1 MALPVNIDDLVNHRK
16 VEWARIE
23 YKEGW
28 NPEKVLHTLCAFAND
43 IDNWG
48 GGYII
53 LGIAENAGKPVF
65 PVKGIRPD
73 AIDKIQKELLGVCHL
88 IEPLYLPVVE
98 PVEYKGKML
107 IVIWAPGGVERP
119 YACPDRILKKGK
131 SPKSY
136 YIRKMASTVKASR
149 TAVKELFELAGD
161 VPFDDRPN
169 MQAEVADLKAN
180 LMVDYLR
187 EIGSDLYPAAENMSP
202 LELGKSLR
210 IVRGADENV
219 KPLNVGL
226 MFFNPHPENFFRYA
240 WIEVV
245 DKPDPTGQGMTERYF
260 KGPLHIQ
267 LQVALA
273 YIKNYVLVEKVFKVS
288 GRAEAERHW
297 NYPYAAIE
305 EALANAVYHKSY
317 RKPEPIV
324 VTFTPERMEINS
336 IPGPDRSI
344 KKADLEKF
352 RLFAKQDRNRRIGEF
367 LKELELA
374 EARNTGYPAI
384 LRAIERNGSPKP
396 IIETNTSRDYFT
408 FVLPVHK
415 YFLQSDAE
423 IMRELN
429 ATDDP
434 ITVPVTDPVPYQY
447 RTSTV
452 PVTDP
457 VKKLLVALRDGSCSP
472 SDLRIAVGIKHRQTF
487 RANYLNPALR
497 NGLICAKDG
506 LSPHDPN
513 IRYSLTDLGR
523 RLLQKNS
530 SADEGTVESS
540 AENRAGATG
549 EENHPQNEI
558 VKGGIN
564 EALNVLSSGERTMKR
579 TIKEELLEVI
589 SRTPGVAGPALIAA
603 TGKGRTVVMEALAAL
618 RRAGKIEHRGSKKTG
633 GYFTTEERK

>member
-16 VEWARIE
+16 VECARIE

-48 GGYII
+48 GGYVI
-53 LGIAENAGKPVF
+53 LGVAEKDGKPVF
-65 PVKGIRPD
+65 PVKGLQPD
-73 AIDKIQKELLGVCHL
+73 SIDKIQKELLGICHL

-98 PVEYKGKML
+98 PVEYQGKML
-107 IVIWAPGGVERP
+107 FVIWAPGGDERP

-149 TAVKELFELAGD
+149 AAMKELFELSGD

-169 MQAEVADLKAN
+169 MQAAVTDLKVN
-180 LMVDYLR
+180 LMADYLR
-187 EIGSDLYPAAENMSP
+187 EIGSDLYPAAEGMSP

-210 IVRGADENV
+210 IVRGAEENV

-226 MFFNPHPENFFRYA
+226 LFFNPHPEDFFRYA

-245 DKPDPTGQGMTERYF
+245 DKPDPTGQGMTEKYF

-267 LQVALA
+267 LREALA
-273 YIKNYVLVEKVFKVS
+273 FIKNYVLQEKVFKLS
-288 GRAEAERHW
+288 DRAEAERHW
-297 NYPYAAIE
+297 NYPYVAIE

-324 VTFTPERMEINS
+324 VTFTPDRMEINS
-336 IPGPDRSI
+336 LPGPDRSI
-344 KKADLEKF
+344 RKADLEKF
-352 RLFAKQDRNRRIGEF
+352 RLFAKQDRNRRIGDF

-384 LRAIERNGSPKP
+384 LRAVERNGSPKP
-396 IIETNTSRDYFT
+396 IIETNASRDYFT
-408 FVLPVHK
+408 FVLPIHK
-415 YFLQSDAE
+415 YFRQSDAE
-423 IMRELN
+423 TMRELN

-434 ITVPVTDPVPYQY
+434 ITAPVPHQY

-452 PVTDP
+452 PVTAP
-457 VKKLLVALRDGSCSP
+457 VKKLLTALRNGPCSP
-472 SDLRIAVGIKHRQTF
+472 SELRVAVGIKHRQTF
-487 RANYLNPALR
+487 RANYLNPAIR
-497 NGLICAKDG
+497 VGLICAKDG

-513 IRYSLTDLGR
+513 IRYLLTDVGR
-523 RLLQKNS
+523 RVLNGPVNELVN
-530 SADEGTVESS
+530 E
-540 AENRAGATG
+540 ATKR
-549 EENHPQNEI
+549 PD
-558 VKGGIN
+558 VVIN
-564 EALNVLSSGERTMKR
+564 EALNEVNNEEINLLSSSERTIKR
-579 TIKEELLEVI
+579 TIKEDLLEII
-589 SRTPGVAGPALIAA
+589 SQTPGVAGPALIAA
-603 TGKGRTVVMEALAAL
+603 TGKGRTIVMDALAAL

-633 GYFTTEERK
+633 GYFTTE

>member
-48 GGYII
+48 GGYVI
-53 LGIAENAGKPVF
+53 LGVAEKDGKPVF
-65 PVKGIRPD
+65 PVKGLAPD
-73 AIDKIQKELLGVCHL
+73 SIDRIQKELLGVCHM

-98 PVEYKGKML
+98 PVEYKGKTL
-107 IVIWAPGGVERP
+107 LVIWAPGGDERP
-119 YACPDRILKKGK
+119 YACPDHILKKGK

-149 TAVKELFELAGD
+149 AATKELFELAGD

-169 MQAEVADLKAN
+169 MQAQVTDLKVN
-180 LMVDYLR
+180 LMADYLR
-187 EIGSDLYPAAENMSP
+187 EIGSDLYPAAEDMSA

-210 IVRGADENV
+210 IVSGAEENV

-226 MFFNPHPENFFRYA
+226 LFFNPHPENFFRYA

-245 DKPDPTGQGMTERYF
+245 DKPDPTGQGMVEKYF

-267 LQVALA
+267 LREALA
-273 YIKNYVLVEKVFKVS
+273 FIKNYVLQEKVFKVS
-288 GRAEAERHW
+288 NRAEAERHW

-305 EALANAVYHKSY
+305 EALVNAVYHKSY

-324 VTFTPERMEINS
+324 VTFTRERMEINS
-336 IPGPDRSI
+336 IPGPDRTI

-352 RLFAKQDRNRRIGEF
+352 RLFAKQDRNRRIGDF

-384 LRAIERNGSPKP
+384 LRAVEKNGSPKP
-396 IIETNTSRDYFT
+396 IIETNPSRDYFT

-415 YFLQSDAE
+415 HFLQSNAKTVH
-423 IMRELN
+423 ELN
-429 ATDDP
+429 GTD
-434 ITVPVTDPVPYQY
+434 PVTLSSTVPVPYQY

-452 PVTDP
+452 PVP
-457 VKKLLVALRDGSCSP
+457 AHVRKLLFALKDGSRTP
-472 SDLRIAVGIKHRQTF
+472 SELRTAIGVQHRQTF
-487 RANYLNPALR
+487 RENYLNPAIR
-497 NGLICAKDG
+497 ADLICAEDG
-506 LSPHDPN
+506 LSPHDPS
-513 IRYSLTDLGR
+513 IRYALTDRGT
-523 RLLQKNS
+523 
-530 SADEGTVESS
+530 SALNEV
-540 AENRAGATG
+540 AENTG
-549 EENHPQNEI
+549 EVAEKVAEKQGLNDTEKKIVALIRENSHITQRKLSDMIGLTRQYVGRCMDSLQARQIIRRIGPD
-558 VKGGIN
+558 KGGEWMIVN
-564 EALNVLSSGERTMKR
+564 DNVR
-579 TIKEELLEVI
+579 
-589 SRTPGVAGPALIAA
+589 
-603 TGKGRTVVMEALAAL
+603 
-618 RRAGKIEHRGSKKTG
+618 
-633 GYFTTEERK
+633 

>member
-48 GGYII
+48 GGYVI
-53 LGIAENAGKPVF
+53 LGVAEKDGKPVF
-65 PVKGIRPD
+65 PVKGLPPD
-73 AIDKIQKELLGVCHL
+73 SIDRIQKELLGVCHM

-98 PVEYKGKML
+98 PVEYNGKTL
-107 IVIWAPGGVERP
+107 LVIWAPGGVERP
-119 YACPDRILKKGK
+119 YACPDRILKKGR

-149 TAVKELFELAGD
+149 AATKELFDLAGD

-169 MQAEVADLKAN
+169 MQAQVTDLKVN
-180 LMVDYLR
+180 LMAEYLR
-187 EIGSDLYPAAENMSP
+187 EIGSDLYPAAEDMSS

-210 IVRGADENV
+210 IVSGAEELV

-226 MFFNPHPENFFRYA
+226 LFFNPHPENFFRYA

-245 DKPDPTGQGMTERYF
+245 DKPDPTGQGMVEKYF

-267 LQVALA
+267 LREALA
-273 YIKNYVLVEKVFKVS
+273 FIRNYVLQEKVFKVS
-288 GRAEAERHW
+288 DRAEAERHW

-305 EALANAVYHKSY
+305 EALVNAVYHKSY

-324 VTFTPERMEINS
+324 VTFTREKMEINS
-336 IPGPDRSI
+336 LPGPDKTI

-352 RLFAKQDRNRRIGEF
+352 RLFAKQDRNRRIGDF

-384 LRAIERNGSPKP
+384 LRAVEQNGSPKP
-396 IIETNTSRDYFT
+396 IIETNPSRDYFT

-415 YFLQSDAE
+415 YFLQSNAKTV
-423 IMRELN
+423 RELN
-429 ATDDP
+429 GTD
-434 ITVPVTDPVPYQY
+434 PVTLSSTVPVPYQY

-452 PVTDP
+452 PVP
-457 VKKLLVALRDGSCSP
+457 AQVRKLLFALKDGP
-472 SDLRIAVGIKHRQTF
+472 RTPAELRTAIGIQHRQTF
-487 RANYLNPALR
+487 RENYQNSR
-497 NGLICAKDG
+497 GF
-506 LSPHDPN
+506 
-513 IRYSLTDLGR
+513 
-523 RLLQKNS
+523 RL
-530 SADEGTVESS
+530 
-540 AENRAGATG
+540 
-549 EENHPQNEI
+549 
-558 VKGGIN
+558 
-564 EALNVLSSGERTMKR
+564 
-579 TIKEELLEVI
+579 
-589 SRTPGVAGPALIAA
+589 
-603 TGKGRTVVMEALAAL
+603 
-618 RRAGKIEHRGSKKTG
+618 
-633 GYFTTEERK
+633 

>member
-16 VEWARIE
+16 VECARIE

-48 GGYII
+48 GGYVI
-53 LGIAENAGKPVF
+53 LGVAEKDGKPVF
-65 PVKGIRPD
+65 PVKGLQPD
-73 AIDKIQKELLGVCHL
+73 SIDKIQKELLGICHL

-98 PVEYKGKML
+98 PVEYQGKML
-107 IVIWAPGGVERP
+107 LVIWAPGGDERP
-119 YACPDRILKKGK
+119 YACPDRVLKKGK

-149 TAVKELFELAGD
+149 AAIKELFELSGD

-169 MQAEVADLKAN
+169 MQAAVSDLKVN
-180 LMVDYLR
+180 LMADYLR
-187 EIGSDLYPAAENMSP
+187 EIGSDLYPAAEGMSP

-210 IVRGADENV
+210 IVRGAEENV

-226 MFFNPHPENFFRYA
+226 LFFNPHPEDFFRYA

-245 DKPDPTGQGMTERYF
+245 DKPDPTGQGMTEKYF
-260 KGPLHIQ
+260 KGPLHLQ
-267 LQVALA
+267 LREALA
-273 YIKNYVLVEKVFKVS
+273 FIKNYVLQEKVFKLS
-288 GRAEAERHW
+288 DRAEAERHW
-297 NYPYAAIE
+297 NYPYVAIE

-324 VTFTPERMEINS
+324 VTFTPDRMEINS
-336 IPGPDRSI
+336 LPGPDRSI
-344 KKADLEKF
+344 RKADLEKF
-352 RLFAKQDRNRRIGEF
+352 RLFAKQDRNRRIGDF

-384 LRAIERNGSPKP
+384 LRAVERNGSPKP
-396 IIETNTSRDYFT
+396 IIETNASRDYFT
-408 FVLPVHK
+408 FVLPIHK
-415 YFLQSDAE
+415 YFRQSDAE
-423 IMRELN
+423 TMRELN
-429 ATDDP
+429 TTDP
-434 ITVPVTDPVPYQY
+434 VTVPVTDPVPHQY

-457 VKKLLVALRDGSCSP
+457 VRKLLSVLRDGPCSP

-487 RANYLNPALR
+487 RANYLNPAIR
-497 NGLICAKDG
+497 AGFICAKDG

-513 IRYSLTDLGR
+513 IRYLLTDVGR
-523 RLLQKNS
+523 RVLNGPVNELVN
-530 SADEGTVESS
+530 E
-540 AENRAGATG
+540 ATKR
-549 EENHPQNEI
+549 PD
-558 VKGGIN
+558 VVIN
-564 EALNVLSSGERTMKR
+564 EALNEVNNEEINLLSSSERTIKR
-579 TIKEELLEVI
+579 TIKEDLLEII
-589 SRTPGVAGPALIAA
+589 SQTPGVTGPALIAA
-603 TGKGRTVVMEALAAL
+603 TGKGRTIVMDALAAL

-633 GYFTTEERK
+633 GYFTTE

>member
-43 IDNWG
+43 IDNWC
-48 GGYII
+48 GGYVI
-53 LGIAENAGKPVF
+53 LGVAEKDGKPVF
-65 PVKGIRPD
+65 PVKGLQPD
-73 AIDKIQKELLGVCHL
+73 SIDKIQKELLGICHL

-98 PVEYKGKML
+98 PVEYQGKML
-107 IVIWAPGGVERP
+107 LVIWAPGGDERP

-149 TAVKELFELAGD
+149 AAMKELFELSGD

-169 MQAEVADLKAN
+169 MQAAVTDLKVN
-180 LMVDYLR
+180 LMADYLR
-187 EIGSDLYPAAENMSP
+187 EIGSDLYPAAEGMSP

-210 IVRGADENV
+210 IVRGAEENV

-226 MFFNPHPENFFRYA
+226 LFFNPHPEDFFRYA

-245 DKPDPTGQGMTERYF
+245 DKPDPTGQGMTEKYF

-267 LQVALA
+267 LREALA
-273 YIKNYVLVEKVFKVS
+273 FIKNYVLQEKVFKLS
-288 GRAEAERHW
+288 DRAEAERHW
-297 NYPYAAIE
+297 NYPYVAIE

-324 VTFTPERMEINS
+324 VTFTPDRMEINS
-336 IPGPDRSI
+336 LPGPDRSI
-344 KKADLEKF
+344 RKADLEKF
-352 RLFAKQDRNRRIGEF
+352 RLFAKQDRNRRIGDF

-396 IIETNTSRDYFT
+396 IIETNASRDYFT
-408 FVLPVHK
+408 FVLPIHK
-415 YFLQSDAE
+415 YFRQSDAE
-423 IMRELN
+423 TMRELN

-434 ITVPVTDPVPYQY
+434 ITVPVPHQY

-452 PVTDP
+452 PVTAP
-457 VKKLLVALRDGSCSP
+457 VKKLLTALRNGPCSP
-472 SDLRIAVGIKHRQTF
+472 SELRVAVGIKHRQTF
-487 RANYLNPALR
+487 RANYLNPAIHV
-497 NGLICAKDG
+497 GLICAKDG

-513 IRYSLTDLGR
+513 IRYLLTDVGR
-523 RLLQKNS
+523 RVLNGPVNELVN
-530 SADEGTVESS
+530 E
-540 AENRAGATG
+540 ATKR
-549 EENHPQNEI
+549 PD
-558 VKGGIN
+558 VVIN
-564 EALNVLSSGERTMKR
+564 EALNEVNNEEINLLSSSERTIKR
-579 TIKEELLEVI
+579 TIKEDLLEII
-589 SRTPGVAGPALIAA
+589 SQTPGVAGPALIAA
-603 TGKGRTVVMEALAAL
+603 TGKGRTIVMDALAAL

-633 GYFTTEERK
+633 GYFTTE

>member
-16 VEWARIE
+16 VECARIE

-48 GGYII
+48 GGYVI
-53 LGIAENAGKPVF
+53 LGVAEKDGKPVF
-65 PVKGIRPD
+65 PVKGLQPD
-73 AIDKIQKELLGVCHL
+73 SIDKIQKELLGICHL

-98 PVEYKGKML
+98 PVEYQGKML
-107 IVIWAPGGVERP
+107 LVIWAPGGDERP

-149 TAVKELFELAGD
+149 AAMKELFELSGD

-169 MQAEVADLKAN
+169 MQAAVTDLKVN
-180 LMVDYLR
+180 LMADYLR
-187 EIGSDLYPAAENMSP
+187 EIGSDLYPAAEGMSP

-210 IVRGADENV
+210 IVRGAEENV

-226 MFFNPHPENFFRYA
+226 LFFNPHPEDFFRYA

-245 DKPDPTGQGMTERYF
+245 DKPDPTGQGMTEKYF

-267 LQVALA
+267 LREALA
-273 YIKNYVLVEKVFKVS
+273 FIKNYVLQEKVFKLS
-288 GRAEAERHW
+288 DRAEAERHW
-297 NYPYAAIE
+297 NYPYVAIE

-324 VTFTPERMEINS
+324 VTFTPDRMEINS
-336 IPGPDRSI
+336 LPGPDRSI
-344 KKADLEKF
+344 RKADLEKF
-352 RLFAKQDRNRRIGEF
+352 RLFAKQDRNRRIGDF

-384 LRAIERNGSPKP
+384 LRAVERNGSPKP
-396 IIETNTSRDYFT
+396 IIETNASRDYFT
-408 FVLPVHK
+408 FVLPIHK
-415 YFLQSDAE
+415 YFRQSDAE
-423 IMRELN
+423 TMRELN
-429 ATDDP
+429 ATDDL
-434 ITVPVTDPVPYQY
+434 ITAPVPYQY

-452 PVTDP
+452 PVTAP
-457 VKKLLVALRDGSCSP
+457 VKKLLAALRDGPCSP
-472 SDLRIAVGIKHRQTF
+472 SELRVAVGIKHRQTF
-487 RANYLNPALR
+487 RANYLNPAIR
-497 NGLICAKDG
+497 VGLICAKDG

-513 IRYSLTDLGR
+513 IRYLLTDVGR
-523 RLLQKNS
+523 RVLNGPVNELVN
-530 SADEGTVESS
+530 E
-540 AENRAGATG
+540 ATKR
-549 EENHPQNEI
+549 PD
-558 VKGGIN
+558 VVIN
-564 EALNVLSSGERTMKR
+564 EALNEVNNEEINLLSSSERTIKR
-579 TIKEELLEVI
+579 TIKEDLLEII
-589 SRTPGVAGPALIAA
+589 SQTPGVAGPALIAA
-603 TGKGRTVVMEALAAL
+603 TGKGRTIVMDALAAL

-633 GYFTTEERK
+633 GYFTTE

>member
-48 GGYII
+48 GGYVI
-53 LGIAENAGKPVF
+53 LGVAEKDGKPVF
-65 PVKGIRPD
+65 PVKGLPPES
-73 AIDKIQKELLGVCHL
+73 IDRIQKELLGVCHL

-98 PVEYKGKML
+98 PVEYNGNTL
-107 IVIWAPGGVERP
+107 LVIWAPGGVERP
-119 YACPDRILKKGK
+119 YACPDRILKKGR

-149 TAVKELFELAGD
+149 AATKELFDLAGD

-169 MQAEVADLKAN
+169 MQAQVTDLKVN
-180 LMVDYLR
+180 LMAEYLR
-187 EIGSDLYPAAENMSP
+187 EIGSDLYPAAEDMSS

-210 IVRGADENV
+210 IVSGAEELV

-226 MFFNPHPENFFRYA
+226 LFFNPHPENFFRYA

-245 DKPDPTGQGMTERYF
+245 DKPDPTGQGMVEKYF

-267 LQVALA
+267 LREALA
-273 YIKNYVLVEKVFKVS
+273 FIRNYVLQEKVFKVS
-288 GRAEAERHW
+288 DRAEAERHW

-305 EALANAVYHKSY
+305 EALVNAVYHKSY

-324 VTFTPERMEINS
+324 VTFTREKMEINS
-336 IPGPDRSI
+336 LPGPDKTI

-352 RLFAKQDRNRRIGEF
+352 RLFAKQDRNRRIGDF

-384 LRAIERNGSPKP
+384 LRAVEQNGSPKP
-396 IIETNTSRDYFT
+396 IIETNPSRDYFT

-415 YFLQSDAE
+415 YFLQSNAKTVH
-423 IMRELN
+423 ELN
-429 ATDDP
+429 GTD
-434 ITVPVTDPVPYQY
+434 PVTLSSTVPVPYQY

-452 PVTDP
+452 PVP
-457 VKKLLVALRDGSCSP
+457 AQVRKLLSALKDGPRTP
-472 SDLRIAVGIKHRQTF
+472 SELRAAIGVQHRQTF
-487 RANYLNPALR
+487 RKNYINPAIR
-497 NGLICAKDG
+497 ADLICTEDG
-506 LSPHDPN
+506 LSPHDPR
-513 IRYSLTDLGR
+513 IRYALTDRGTSALDEVAEKVTEPSDKVTEKVTENTSEVTEKRELNDVEKRIVGLIQENPHITQKMLSEKIGFTRPYIARTILALQARGVIR
-523 RLLQKNS
+523 RIGP
-530 SADEGTVESS
+530 D
-540 AENRAGATG
+540 
-549 EENHPQNEI
+549 
-558 VKGGIN
+558 KGGEWMIVN
-564 EALNVLSSGERTMKR
+564 DNVR
-579 TIKEELLEVI
+579 
-589 SRTPGVAGPALIAA
+589 
-603 TGKGRTVVMEALAAL
+603 
-618 RRAGKIEHRGSKKTG
+618 
-633 GYFTTEERK
+633 

>member
-169 MQAEVADLKAN
+169 MQ
-180 LMVDYLR
+180 DYLR

-457 VKKLLVALRDGSCSP
+457 VKKLLAALRDGPCSP

-523 RLLQKNS
+523 RLLQDVS
-530 SADEGTVESS
+530 SEADEGSH
-540 AENRAGATG
+540 ARNR
-549 EENHPQNEI
+549 EEREVSDETNAPQNEVI
-558 VKGGIN
+558 KGGIKEEIN
-564 EALNVLSSGERTMKR
+564 GGLNGGIEKALLNIVVANPGRQVTFYQEALSVGRRTVERA
-579 TIKEELLEVI
+579 I
-589 SRTPGVAGPALIAA
+589 AALIAD
-603 TGKGRTVVMEALAAL
+603 GKV
-618 RRAGKIEHRGSKKTG
+618 EHRGSKKTG
-633 GYFTTEERK
+633 GYFTTKERK

>member
-16 VEWARIE
+16 VECARIE

-48 GGYII
+48 GGYVI
-53 LGIAENAGKPVF
+53 LGVAEKDGKPVF
-65 PVKGIRPD
+65 PVKGLQPD
-73 AIDKIQKELLGVCHL
+73 SIDKIQKELLGICHL

-98 PVEYKGKML
+98 PVEYQGKML
-107 IVIWAPGGVERP
+107 LVIWAPGGDERP

-149 TAVKELFELAGD
+149 AAMKELFELSGD

-169 MQAEVADLKAN
+169 MQAAVTDLKVN
-180 LMVDYLR
+180 LMADYLR
-187 EIGSDLYPAAENMSP
+187 EIGSDLYPAAEGMSP

-210 IVRGADENV
+210 IVRGAEENV

-226 MFFNPHPENFFRYA
+226 LFFNPHPEDFFRYA

-245 DKPDPTGQGMTERYF
+245 DKPDPTGQGMTEKYF

-267 LQVALA
+267 LREALA
-273 YIKNYVLVEKVFKVS
+273 FIKNYVLQEKVFKLS
-288 GRAEAERHW
+288 DRAEAERHW
-297 NYPYAAIE
+297 NYPYVAIE

-324 VTFTPERMEINS
+324 VTFTPDRMEINS
-336 IPGPDRSI
+336 LPGPDRSI
-344 KKADLEKF
+344 RKADLEKF
-352 RLFAKQDRNRRIGEF
+352 RLFAKQDRNRRIGDF

-384 LRAIERNGSPKP
+384 LRAVERNGSPKP
-396 IIETNTSRDYFT
+396 IIETNASRDYFT
-408 FVLPVHK
+408 FVLPIHK
-415 YFLQSDAE
+415 YFRQSDAE
-423 IMRELN
+423 TMRELN
-429 ATDDP
+429 ATDAP
-434 ITVPVTDPVPYQY
+434 ITAPVPHQY

-452 PVTDP
+452 PVTAP
-457 VKKLLVALRDGSCSP
+457 VKKLLAALRDGPCSP
-472 SDLRIAVGIKHRQTF
+472 SELRVAVGIKHRQTF
-487 RANYLNPALR
+487 RANYLNPAIR
-497 NGLICAKDG
+497 VGLICAKDG

-513 IRYSLTDLGR
+513 IRYLLTDVGR
-523 RLLQKNS
+523 RVLNGPVNELVN
-530 SADEGTVESS
+530 E
-540 AENRAGATG
+540 ATKR
-549 EENHPQNEI
+549 PD
-558 VKGGIN
+558 VVIN
-564 EALNVLSSGERTMKR
+564 EALNEVNNEEINLLSSSERTIKR
-579 TIKEELLEVI
+579 TIKEDLLEII
-589 SRTPGVAGPALIAA
+589 SQTPGVAGPALIAA
-603 TGKGRTVVMEALAAL
+603 TGKGRTIVMDALAAL

-633 GYFTTEERK
+633 GYFTTE

>member
-119 YACPDRILKKGK
+119 YTCPDRILKKGK

-149 TAVKELFELAGD
+149 AAVKELFELAGD

-187 EIGSDLYPAAENMSP
+187 EIGSDLYPVAENMSP

-267 LQVALA
+267 LQEALA

-324 VTFTPERMEINS
+324 VTFTPQRMEINS

-415 YFLQSDAE
+415 YFLQSDAVT
-423 IMRELN
+423 MRELN
-429 ATDDP
+429 APDDP
-434 ITVPVTDPVPYQY
+434 ITVPVPHQY

-457 VKKLLVALRDGSCSP
+457 VKKLLAALRNGPCSP
-472 SDLRIAVGIKHRQTF
+472 ADLRIAVGIKHRQTF
-487 RANYLNPALR
+487 RANYLNPAICA
-497 NGLICAKDG
+497 GLICAKDG

-513 IRYSLTDLGR
+513 ICYSLTDLGH
-523 RLLQKNS
+523 RLLLDMS
-530 SADEGTVESS
+530 SEADEGSH
-540 AENRAGATG
+540 AKNG
-549 EENHPQNEI
+549 EEIEVRDEKNAPQNEV

-564 EALNVLSSGERTMKR
+564 EAINGGLNGGIEKALLNMVDTNPGRQVTFYKKALSVGRRTVERA
-579 TIKEELLEVI
+579 I
-589 SRTPGVAGPALIAA
+589 AALIA
-603 TGKGRTVVMEALAAL
+603 G
-618 RRAGKIEHRGSKKTG
+618 GKIEHRGSKKTG
-633 GYFTTEERK
+633 GYYKK